1 MLLTKLY
8 TMTYKCI
15 ELDENLLLEKK
26 KRTYFMNHMETTKSL
41 LLLPLKSAIAIKFK
55 TIHDSSTNITA
66 LKYY

>member
-15 ELDENLLLEKK
+15 ELGENLLLEKK
-26 KRTYFMNHMETTKSL
+26 RNYFMNHTETIKSL
-41 LLLPLKSAIAIKFK
+41 LLLPLKLVTAIKFK
-55 TIHDSSTNITA
+55 TIDDSSTNITA